1 MSIISNLLGGFP
13 PNPPSTDTPES
24 DNVIDMKHVFQDVDN
39 LKNSVE
45 GLRFSKRDLAHELV
59 LLVRE
64 NSRLE
69 EQVYDMQQRIEKLEK
84 ALQLSL

>member
-1 MSIISNLLGGFP
+1 MNILKNVLGGFP
-13 PNPPSTDTPES
+13 PNTPSTDAPND
-24 DNVIDMKHVFQDVDN
+24 DNVIDLKHVFQDVN
-39 LKNSVE
+39 TLKNSVE

-84 ALQLSL
+84 VLKTAL

>member
-1 MSIISNLLGGFP
+1 MNIFKNVLGGFP
-13 PNPPSTDTPES
+13 PNTPSTDTPNG
-24 DNVIDMKHVFQDVDN
+24 DNVIDMQHVFQDVND
-39 LKNSVE
+39 LKSSVD

-69 EQVYDMQQRIEKLEK
+69 EQVYDMQQRIEKIEK
-84 ALQLSL
+84 VLKTSM

>member
-1 MSIISNLLGGFP
+1 MNILKNVLGGFP
-13 PNPPSTDTPES
+13 PNTPSTDTPKD
-24 DNVIDMKHVFQDVDN
+24 DNVIDLKHVFQDVN
-39 LKNSVE
+39 SLKNSVE

-69 EQVYDMQQRIEKLEK
+69 EQVYDMQERIEKLEK
-84 ALQLSL
+84 VLRTSL